1 MVLSKG
7 DLAVNEAAMYNNS
20 SNTMQTAKLSK
31 EQIQANEDLLFRTGK
46 TEEEQKQ
53 IASNIKEIIVADRSG
68 VTGKDDYKYTFDTI
82 YQDEVL
88 AEVAKKYYGER
99 EGKVYSNKEAI
110 DKFISDRTWKQ
121 ANTASIG
128 KELFYITG
136 DDVSQDQKA
145 RLAYLTKTWGE
156 LPNFYEEGGR
166 GFEGFYKNL
175 GIALTDP
182 LNLISGGVGGI
193 VGKAVVGTAAKQAL
207 KTATKSAA
215 SKKVLQEA
223 AKDILID
230 PQNLAEVSSKIARN
244 KLLATAG
251 TISVIDG
258 VGFGLADIASQTTE
272 KELGL
277 REKLDPYR
285 TMLVSL
291 GAAGTSFVATGGIGY
306 GVQKFRNVRAD
317 KAIQDGPSGVGKIV
331 EDNAQLTDEGLKK
344 FNTAG
349 STLRANLADQYD
361 FVKVLQK
368 NLLGVE
374 GSPAG
379 LKSAIESGKYAVDPV
394 LMPYFQLRMAAAAS
408 TRAHEF
414 IAHGVHMPPSAVMGK
429 ASFEKGR
436 SLGLQKILEP
446 LDDMGE
452 VPTFLA
458 YIAAKRQKS
467 LVNNN
472 PLLKNELPSTPK
484 EIEKMID
491 YGEMTSAQYQN
502 KYKEVLKRKMD
513 YQDGAT
519 KLKVFTDELLEYQ
532 VKSGLL
538 SAEDAS
544 KILKANEFFIPLYR
558 SVDKGLLNK
567 AGAKVKSLIAT
578 RGNLSQQTE
587 NLIRPSRP
595 GAKKLAKE
603 KLEGD
608 VNLYDNL
615 VTYVYKAINGAD
627 RNRAKIALYEMINK
641 AKKLKKLDRDAVVK
655 KTDYVI
661 KNERVI
667 GASIKKKYEDAG
679 FKVIGDSE
687 GKLPNLDVAVFGSTF
702 KKIGADNFIDIVYVD
717 GKQIAYEILSPELH
731 EAFVSFGDDT
741 VNALSKALEKLGIS
755 WYARAASKAITY
767 SPPFVAFNA
776 IRDTLAGTVN
786 SVFGLVNK
794 NGLGFIPGFTSVK
807 GFINSFRLND
817 KYRKAMISGMGY
829 SSRSD
834 SEAILNLS
842 SKELAK
848 FGSKAEQ
855 NLYKGS
861 LKKLNKMLG
870 GGWRGWKEFVSRVE
884 YSTRMGEYELAKR
897 AGFSDVAAGFFGREV
912 STDFGMRGSSKF
924 LRGLSNN
931 TMFLNAGLQ
940 GLYRTGRLAF
950 EGTIKDRARVAATI
964 GATIVAPEIYL
975 YFKNRDIPEYKQLDE
990 RIKQLNYVIP
1000 TYENVGGNDV
1010 FDGFIYIPKPYDLGV
1025 FANLGVALIKGV
1037 EENTPELGMRYM
1049 LQSMGN
1055 VIPSVPIPTAVN
1067 PALELLFNRNF
1078 YTGSTV
1084 LGIYE
1089 KQTIDSL
1096 QYRPQTREIAKKLAN
1111 FLSNM
1116 KGVFKINQKPG
1127 AEKDYLLS
1135 PIHLDYLI
1143 GAYATGIMQYPFD
1156 IINDVFFEA
1165 GDKGSKFK
1173 NIDPFKFK
1181 KKGLDIIKA
1190 KADKS
1195 SRKFNILEPWTI
1207 VTNRFE
1213 SNVTIKNSFYHKE
1226 WFRIQKRA
1234 KELGILDINNLNNAK
1249 KINESLIKVFDNLV
1263 TNIDNNEP
1271 LQSKEVEEYTSM
1283 GDTYKQILNNVND
1296 LRAKRK
1302 LIEVAP
1308 GMGSEEKRIAM
1319 NQILAGENLML
1330 QQYFE
1335 AVAGMDLDF
1344 LLSDTLGGAF
1354 GSFIELKTQNKRGN

>member
-1 MVLSKG
+1 MILTKA
-7 DLAVNEAAMYNNS
+7 DLIVNKAAVNSS
-20 SNTMQTAKLSK
+20 SNNMQLAKLSDEDIKKNK
-31 EQIQANEDLLFRTGK
+31 ESLFATGESEAEKLKQRTD
-46 TEEEQKQ
+46 
-53 IASNIKEIIVADRSG
+53 IKNIIVADRSG
-68 VTGKDDYKYTFDTI
+68 VTGEDDYKYTFDTI
-82 YQDEVL
+82 YEDQDL

-99 EGKVYSNKEAI
+99 EGKLYNSKEAI

-128 KELFYITG
+128 KELLYITG

-156 LPNFYEEGGR
+156 LPNFYESGGR

-175 GIALTDP
+175 GVALLDP
-182 LNLISGGVGGI
+182 LNLVSGGVGGV

-207 KTATKSAA
+207 KA
-215 SKKVLQEA
+215 SIKAGGTKKVLQEGA
-223 AKDILID
+223 EDILLN
-230 PQNLAEVSSKIARN
+230 PEALANVSSKVAKK

-251 TISVIDG
+251 TVATIDA
-258 VGFGLADIASQTTE
+258 VGFGAADIAAQTTE

-277 REKLDPYR
+277 RERLDPYR

-291 GAAGTSFVATGGIGY
+291 GAAGTSFVAVGGIGY
-306 GVQKFRNVRAD
+306 GVQKFRNVKAD
-317 KAIQDGPSGVGKIV
+317 KAAQDLPSGISKII
-331 EDNAQLTDEGLKK
+331 ENNAQLTDEGLKK
-344 FNTAG
+344 YNTSG
-349 STLRANLADQYD
+349 SYLRTKLADQYD

-374 GSPAG
+374 GSAAG

-414 IAHGVHMPPSAVMGK
+414 IAHGVHMPPSATMGS
-429 ASFEKGR
+429 AAFTKGR
-436 SLGLQKILEP
+436 SLGLQKILKP
-446 LDDMGE
+446 LDDVGE
-452 VPTFLA
+452 VPNFLA

-467 LVNNN
+467 LTINN
-472 PLLKNELPSTPK
+472 PKLANELPNTPD
-484 EIEKMID
+484 EITKMID
-491 YGEMTSAQYQN
+491 YGELSAAQFKN
-502 KYKEVLKRKMD
+502 KYNEILPRKMS
-513 YQDGAT
+513 YQEAAVN
-519 KLKVFTDELLEYQ
+519 LKVFTDELLEYQ

-544 KILKANEFFIPLYR
+544 RILKANEFFIPLYR
-558 SVDKGLLNK
+558 ATL
-567 AGAKVKSLIAT
+567 KSKPIISK
-578 RGNLSQQTE
+578 LSEQTE

-641 AKKLKKLDRDAVVK
+641 AKKLKQLDKNGVVK
-655 KTDYVI
+655 KTNYAV
-661 KNERVI
+661 KNERAI
-667 GASIKKKYEDAG
+667 GASIKKKYEEAG
-679 FKVIGDSE
+679 FKIIGDSE

-702 KKIGADNFIDIVYVD
+702 KKLDGDNFIDIVYVN
-717 GKQIAYEILSPELH
+717 GKQEAYEIINKDLQ

-741 VNALSKALEKLGIS
+741 MKVLNNSLDSLGIS
-755 WYARAASKAITY
+755 WYSRTASKAITY

-786 SVFGLVNK
+786 SVFGMVNK

-807 GFINSFRLND
+807 ELISSVMLND
-817 KYRKAMISGMGY
+817 KYRKAMISGLGY

-848 FGSKAEQ
+848 FGSKNERKI
-855 NLYKGS
+855 YEGS
-861 LKKLNKMLG
+861 LRKLSKMLG

-884 YSTRMGEYELAKR
+884 YATRMGEYNLAKK

-912 STDFGMRGSSKF
+912 STDFGMRGSSRK
-924 LRGLSNN
+924 LKALSNN

-940 GLYRTGRLAF
+940 GLYRTGRLAV
-950 EGTIKDRARVAATI
+950 EGTAKDRARVAATI
-964 GATIVAPEIYL
+964 AATVVAPEIYL
-975 YFKNRDIPEYKQLDE
+975 YYQNRDIPEYQQLDE
-990 RIKQLNYVIP
+990 KIKQLSYVIP
-1000 TYENVGGNDV
+1000 TYKNVGGNDV

>member
-1 MVLSKG
+1 MILTKA
-7 DLAVNEAAMYNNS
+7 DLIVNKAAVNS
-20 SNTMQTAKLSK
+20 SSDNMQLAKLSDEDIKKNK
-31 EQIQANEDLLFRTGK
+31 ESLFATGESEAEKLKQRTD
-46 TEEEQKQ
+46 
-53 IASNIKEIIVADRSG
+53 IKNIIVADRSG
-68 VTGKDDYKYTFDTI
+68 VTGENDYKYTFDTI
-82 YQDEVL
+82 YEDQDL

-99 EGKVYSNKEAI
+99 EGKLYDSKEAI

-128 KELFYITG
+128 KELLYITG

-156 LPNFYEEGGR
+156 LPNFYESGGR

-175 GIALTDP
+175 GVALLDP
-182 LNLISGGVGGI
+182 LNLVSGGVGGV

-207 KTATKSAA
+207 KA
-215 SKKVLQEA
+215 SVKAGGTKKVLQEGA
-223 AKDILID
+223 EDILLN
-230 PQNLAEVSSKIARN
+230 PEALANVSSKVAKK

-251 TISVIDG
+251 TVATIDA
-258 VGFGLADIASQTTE
+258 VGFGAADIAAQTTE

-277 REKLDPYR
+277 RERLDPYR

-291 GAAGTSFVATGGIGY
+291 GAAGTSFVAVGGIGY
-306 GVQKFRNVRAD
+306 GVQKFRNVKAD
-317 KAIQDGPSGVGKIV
+317 KAAQDLPSGISKII
-331 EDNAQLTDEGLKK
+331 ENNAQLTDEGLKK
-344 FNTAG
+344 YNTSG
-349 STLRANLADQYD
+349 SYLRTKLADQYD

-374 GSPAG
+374 GSAAG

-414 IAHGVHMPPSAVMGK
+414 IAHGVHMPPSATMGS
-429 ASFEKGR
+429 AAFTKGR
-436 SLGLQKILEP
+436 SLGLQKILKP
-446 LDDMGE
+446 LDDVGE
-452 VPTFLA
+452 VPNFLA

-467 LVNNN
+467 LTINN
-472 PLLKNELPSTPK
+472 PKLANELPNTPD
-484 EIEKMID
+484 EITKMID
-491 YGEMTSAQYQN
+491 YGELSAAQFKS
-502 KYKEVLKRKMD
+502 KYNEILPRKMS
-513 YQDGAT
+513 YQEAAVN
-519 KLKVFTDELLEYQ
+519 LKVFTDELLEYQ

-558 SVDKGLLNK
+558 ATL
-567 AGAKVKSLIAT
+567 KSKPIISK
-578 RGNLSQQTE
+578 LSEQTE

-1271 LQSKEVEEYTSM
+1271 LESKEVEEYTSM

>member
-1 MVLSKG
+1 MILTKA
-7 DLAVNEAAMYNNS
+7 DLIVNKAAVNSSSDNMQLVKLNDEDIKKNKESLFATGESEAE
-20 SNTMQTAKLSK
+20 KLK
-31 EQIQANEDLLFRTGK
+31 QRTD
-46 TEEEQKQ
+46 
-53 IASNIKEIIVADRSG
+53 IKNIIVADRSG
-68 VTGKDDYKYTFDTI
+68 VTGEDDYKYTFDTI
-82 YQDEVL
+82 YEDQDL

-99 EGKVYSNKEAI
+99 EGKLYNSKEAI

-128 KELFYITG
+128 KELLYITG

-156 LPNFYEEGGR
+156 LPNFYESGGR

-175 GIALTDP
+175 GVALLDP
-182 LNLISGGVGGI
+182 LNLVSGGVGGV

-207 KTATKSAA
+207 KASIKAA
-215 SKKVLQEA
+215 GAKKVLQEGA
-223 AKDILID
+223 EDILLN
-230 PQNLAEVSSKIARN
+230 PEALANVSSKVAKK

-251 TISVIDG
+251 TVATIDA
-258 VGFGLADIASQTTE
+258 VGFGAADIAAQTTE

-277 REKLDPYR
+277 RERLDPYR

-374 GSPAG
+374 GSAAG
-379 LKSAIESGKYAVDPV
+379 LKSAVESGKYAVDPV
-394 LMPYFQLRMAAAAS
+394 LLPYFQLRMAAAAS

-414 IAHGVHMPPSAVMGK
+414 IAHGVHMPPSATMGK

-458 YIAAKRQKS
+458 YIAAKRQRS

-472 PLLKNELPSTPK
+472 PSLKNELPSTPK

-491 YGEMTSAQYQN
+491 YGEMTAAQYQS

-558 SVDKGLLNK
+558 TTGKGS
-567 AGAKVKSLIAT
+567 AIISSLKE
-578 RGNLSQQTE
+578 QTE
-587 NLIRPSRP
+587 KLIKPSRP
-595 GAKKLAKE
+595 GAKQLAKT

-641 AKKLKKLDRDAVVK
+641 AKKLKKLDKDAVVK
-655 KTDYVI
+655 KTNYVVEN
-661 KNERVI
+661 KKAV

-702 KKIGADNFIDIVYVD
+702 KKIGADNFIDIVYVN
-717 GKQIAYEILSPELH
+717 GKQTAYEILSPELH

-741 VNALSKALEKLGIS
+741 MNAFTKSLDSLGIS
-755 WYARAASKAITY
+755 WYSRTASKAITY

-829 SSRSD
+829 SSRTD

-848 FGSKAEQ
+848 FGSKNEQ
-855 NLYKGS
+855 KLYTGS

-884 YSTRMGEYELAKR
+884 YATRMGEYELAKK

-912 STDFGMRGSSKF
+912 STDFGMRGSSTK
-924 LRGLSNN
+924 LRALSNN

-950 EGTIKDRARVAATI
+950 EGTIKDRVRVASTI

-975 YFKNRDIPEYKQLDE
+975 YLKNRDIPEYKQLDE

-1000 TYENVGGNDV
+1000 TYKNVGGNDV
-1010 FDGFIYIPKPYDLGV
+1010 FDGFIYIPKPYDLGM
-1025 FANLGVALIKGV
+1025 FANISVALVKGI
-1037 EENTPELGMRYM
+1037 EEKTPELGLRYA
-1049 LQSMGN
+1049 LQSIGN

-1084 LGIYE
+1084 LGMYE

-1096 QYRPQTREIAKKLAN
+1096 QYRPQTREIAKQLAN

-1116 KGVFKINQKPG
+1116 KGVFKINKKPG

-1135 PIHLDYLI
+1135 PIHIDYLI
-1143 GAYATGIMQYPFD
+1143 GAYATGILQYPFD
-1156 IINDVFFEA
+1156 IVNDIFFEA

-1173 NIDPFKFK
+1173 KIDPFKVK
-1181 KKGLDIIKA
+1181 EKGLNIIKA

-1234 KELGILDINNLNNAK
+1234 KELGILDITNLNNAK
-1249 KINESLIKVFDNLV
+1249 EINETLIKVFDNLI

-1271 LQSKEVEEYTSM
+1271 LQSKEVEEYSSM
-1283 GDTYKQILNNVND
+1283 GGTYKELLNQVND
-1296 LRAKRK
+1296 FRARRK
-1302 LIEVAP
+1302 LIEIVP
-1308 GMGSEEKRIAM
+1308 DMGSEEKRIAM

-1335 AVAGMDLDF
+1335 AIAGMDLDF

-1354 GSFIELKTQNKRGN
+1354 GGLIELKTQNERKN

>member
-1 MVLSKG
+1 MQLSKG
-7 DLAVNEAAMYNNS
+7 DLAVNKTAMNANSNNA
-20 SNTMQTAKLSK
+20 TQIAKLSK
-31 EQIQANEDLLFRTGK
+31 EEIQKNKDLLFK
-46 TEEEQKQ
+46 TAETETEKKQ

-68 VTGKDDYKYTFDTI
+68 VSGKDSYKYTFDTI
-82 YQDEVL
+82 YQDQDL

-99 EGKVYSNKEAI
+99 EGKSYSSKEAI

-128 KELFYITG
+128 KELLYITG
-136 DDVSQDQKA
+136 EDVSQDQKA

-182 LNLISGGVGGI
+182 LNLVSGGVGGL

-207 KTATKSAA
+207 KAATKSAA
-215 SKKVLQEA
+215 SKKVVQEA
-223 AKDILID
+223 AKDIMLD
-230 PQNLAEVSSKIARN
+230 PQNLAEVSSKIAKN

-258 VGFGLADIASQTTE
+258 VGFGLADIAAQTTE

-374 GSPAG
+374 GSAAG
-379 LKSAIESGKYAVDPV
+379 LKSAVESGKYAVDPV
-394 LMPYFQLRMAAAAS
+394 LLPYFQLRMAAAAS

-414 IAHGVHMPPSAVMGK
+414 IAHGVHMPPSATMGK

-458 YIAAKRQKS
+458 YIAAKRQRS

-472 PLLKNELPSTPK
+472 PSLKNELPNTPK

-491 YGEMTSAQYQN
+491 YGEMTAAQYQS

-558 SVDKGLLNK
+558 TTGKGS
-567 AGAKVKSLIAT
+567 AIISSLKE
-578 RGNLSQQTE
+578 QTE
-587 NLIRPSRP
+587 KLIKPSRP
-595 GAKKLAKE
+595 GAKQLAKT

-641 AKKLKKLDRDAVVK
+641 AKKLKKLDKDAVVK
-655 KTDYVI
+655 KTNYVV
-661 KNERVI
+661 KNEKVV

-679 FKVIGDSE
+679 FKIIGDSE

-717 GKQIAYEILSPELH
+717 GKQTAYEILSPELH

-741 VNALSKALEKLGIS
+741 MNAFTKSLDSLGIS
-755 WYARAASKAITY
+755 WYSRTASKAITY

-829 SSRSD
+829 SSRAD

-848 FGSKAEQ
+848 FGSKNEQ
-855 NLYKGS
+855 KLYTGS

-884 YSTRMGEYELAKR
+884 YATRMGEYELAKK

-912 STDFGMRGSSKF
+912 STDFGMRGSSTK
-924 LRGLSNN
+924 LRALSNN

-950 EGTIKDRARVAATI
+950 EGTIKDRVRVASTI

-975 YFKNRDIPEYKQLDE
+975 YLKNRDIPEYKQLDE

-1000 TYENVGGNDV
+1000 TYKNVGGNDV
-1010 FDGFIYIPKPYDLGV
+1010 FDGFIYIPKPYDLGM
-1025 FANLGVALIKGV
+1025 FANISVALVKGI
-1037 EENTPELGMRYM
+1037 EEKTPELGLRYA
-1049 LQSMGN
+1049 LQSIGN

-1084 LGIYE
+1084 LGMYE

-1096 QYRPQTREIAKKLAN
+1096 QYRPQTREIAKQLAN

-1116 KGVFKINQKPG
+1116 KGVFKINKKPG

-1135 PIHLDYLI
+1135 PIHIDYLI
-1143 GAYATGIMQYPFD
+1143 GAYATGILQYPFD
-1156 IINDVFFEA
+1156 IVNDIFFEA

-1173 NIDPFKFK
+1173 NIDPFKVK
-1181 KKGLDIIKA
+1181 EKGLNIIKA

-1234 KELGILDINNLNNAK
+1234 KELGILDITNLNNAK
-1249 KINESLIKVFDNLV
+1249 EINETLIKVFDNLI
-1263 TNIDNNEP
+1263 TNVDNNEP
-1271 LQSKEVEEYTSM
+1271 LQSKEVEEYSSM
-1283 GDTYKQILNNVND
+1283 GGTYKELLNQVND
-1296 LRAKRK
+1296 LRARRK
-1302 LIEVAP
+1302 LIEIAP
-1308 GMGSEEKRIAM
+1308 DMGSKEKRIAM

-1335 AVAGMDLDF
+1335 AIAGMDLDF

-1354 GSFIELKTQNKRGN
+1354 GGLIELKTQNKRKN

>member
-1 MVLSKG
+1 MILTKA
-7 DLAVNEAAMYNNS
+7 DLIVNKAAVNFS
-20 SNTMQTAKLSK
+20 SDNMQLAKLSDEDIKKNK
-31 EQIQANEDLLFRTGK
+31 ESLFATGK
-46 TEEEQKQ
+46 SEAEKLKQ
-53 IASNIKEIIVADRSG
+53 RTDIKNIIVADRSG
-68 VTGKDDYKYTFDTI
+68 VTGEDDYKYTFDTI
-82 YQDEVL
+82 YEDQDL

-99 EGKVYSNKEAI
+99 EGKLYDSKEAI

-128 KELFYITG
+128 KELLYITG

-156 LPNFYEEGGR
+156 LPNFYESGGR

-175 GIALTDP
+175 GVALLDP
-182 LNLISGGVGGI
+182 LNLVSGGVGGV

-207 KTATKSAA
+207 KA
-215 SKKVLQEA
+215 SIKAGGTKKVLQEGA
-223 AKDILID
+223 EDIMLNPEALAKI
-230 PQNLAEVSSKIARN
+230 SSKVAN
-244 KLLATAG
+244 KKLLATSG
-251 TISVIDG
+251 TVATIDA
-258 VGFGLADIASQTTE
+258 VGFGAADIAAQTTE

-277 REKLDPYR
+277 RERLDPYR

-291 GAAGTSFVATGGIGY
+291 GAAGTSFVAVGGIGY

-317 KAIQDGPSGVGKIV
+317 KAAQDLPSGISKII
-331 EDNAQLTDEGLKK
+331 ENNAQLTDEGLKK
-344 FNTAG
+344 YNTSG
-349 STLRANLADQYD
+349 SYLRTKLADQYD

-374 GSPAG
+374 GSAAG

-414 IAHGVHMPPSAVMGK
+414 IAHGVHMPPSATMGS
-429 ASFEKGR
+429 AAFTKGR
-436 SLGLQKILEP
+436 SLGLQKILKP
-446 LDDMGE
+446 LDDVGE
-452 VPTFLA
+452 VPNFLA

-467 LVNNN
+467 LTINN
-472 PLLKNELPSTPK
+472 PKLANELPNSPD
-484 EIEKMID
+484 EITKMID
-491 YGEMTSAQYQN
+491 YGEMSAAQFKS
-502 KYKEVLKRKMD
+502 KYNEILPRKMS
-513 YQDGAT
+513 YQEAAVN
-519 KLKVFTDELLEYQ
+519 LKVFTDELLEYQ

-558 SVDKGLLNK
+558 ATL
-567 AGAKVKSLIAT
+567 KSKPIISK
-578 RGNLSQQTE
+578 LSEQTE

-641 AKKLKKLDRDAVVK
+641 AKKLKQLDKNGVVK
-655 KTDYVI
+655 KTNYAV
-661 KNERVI
+661 KNEKAI
-667 GASIKKKYEDAG
+667 GASIKKKYEEAG
-679 FKVIGDSE
+679 FKIIGDSE

-702 KKIGADNFIDIVYVD
+702 KKLDGDNFIDIVYVN
-717 GKQIAYEILSPELH
+717 GKQEAYEIINKDLQ

-741 VNALSKALEKLGIS
+741 MKVLNNSLDSLGIS
-755 WYARAASKAITY
+755 WYSRTASKAITY

-786 SVFGLVNK
+786 SVFGMVNK

-807 GFINSFRLND
+807 ELISSVMLND
-817 KYRKAMISGMGY
+817 KYRKAMISGLGY

-848 FGSKAEQ
+848 FGSKNERKI
-855 NLYKGS
+855 YEGS
-861 LKKLNKMLG
+861 LRKLSKMLG

-884 YSTRMGEYELAKR
+884 YATRMGEYNLAKK

-912 STDFGMRGSSKF
+912 STDFGMRGSSRK
-924 LRGLSNN
+924 LKALSNN

-940 GLYRTGRLAF
+940 GLYRTGRLAV
-950 EGTIKDRARVAATI
+950 EGTAKDRARVAATI
-964 GATIVAPEIYL
+964 AATVVAPEIYL
-975 YFKNRDIPEYKQLDE
+975 YYQNRDIPEYQQLDE
-990 RIKQLNYVIP
+990 KIKQLSYVIP
-1000 TYENVGGNDV
+1000 TYKNVGGNDV

-1025 FANLGVALIKGV
+1025 FANLGVALIKGI
-1037 EENTPELGMRYM
+1037 EEKTPELGMRYM

-1055 VIPSVPIPTAVN
+1055 VIPSVPIPTAIN
-1067 PALELLFNRNF
+1067 PALELLLNRNF
-1078 YTGSTV
+1078 YTGGAV

-1089 KQTIDSL
+1089 KQTIESL
-1096 QYRPQTREIAKKLAN
+1096 QYRPRTREIAKQLSN

-1116 KGVFKINQKPG
+1116 RGVFNINKKEG
-1127 AEKDYLLS
+1127 AEKEKIS
-1135 PIHLDYLI
+1135 PIAIDYLI
-1143 GAYATGIMQYPFD
+1143 GAYATGLMQYPFD
-1156 IINDVFFEA
+1156 IINDVFFET
-1165 GDKGSKFK
+1165 GDKDNKFK
-1173 NIDPFKFK
+1173 NIDPFNVKD
-1181 KKGLDIIKA
+1181 KGLNIVKP
-1190 KADKS
+1190 KPNKK
-1195 SRKFNILEPWTI
+1195 SRKLNILEPWTI

-1213 SNVTIKNSFYHKE
+1213 SDSVIQNSFYHKE

-1234 KELGILDINNLNNAK
+1234 RELGVLDITKLDSSK
-1249 KINESLIKVFDNLV
+1249 EINEKMIKVFDNIK
-1263 TNIDNNEP
+1263 TNIDNNDQLLSEEV
-1271 LQSKEVEEYTSM
+1271 KEYSAMGGVYNALMEEIN
-1283 GDTYKQILNNVND
+1283 K
-1296 LRAKRK
+1296 LRALRK
-1302 LIEVAP
+1302 TIESAP
-1308 GMGSEEKRIAM
+1308 GMTSEDKRTQM
-1319 NQILAGENLML
+1319 DQILAAENIFL
-1330 QQYFE
+1330 QEFFK
-1335 AVAGMDLDF
+1335 GIDGIDLDY
-1344 LLSDTLGGAF
+1344 LLSSTMSGDFPAGG
-1354 GSFIELKTQNKRGN
+1354 FIELKTQNERGN